1 MPKAG
6 TNGGNSGSNGR
17 VTSETPPSAILS
29 AAMRAARY
37 LWIVMAESD
46 LEEDSGTP
54 TLESSVE
61 SYCIPPDGV
70 SDRCKFNRPKRSS
83 FSPAATHVFPQLTS
97 LRLCPRIRALVDR
110 NHKLGRLLEEIEEL
124 CFGGFHLVG
133 SQLSCSLKS
142 VRSGPQRGHLDIQID
157 LPGESICIHTCCNTA
172 ALTEPR
178 PTKNAGLFRI
188 LN

>member
-1 MPKAG
+1 MIVTSPG
-6 TNGGNSGSNGR
+6 TLTFWLAADGLLWLICRRLERMVAIAAANGR

-83 FSPAATHVFPQLTS
+83 FSPAATLTTTWCAACAN
-97 LRLCPRIRALVDR
+97 LLNKGAL
-110 NHKLGRLLEEIEEL
+110 KSE
-124 CFGGFHLVG
+124 CCTSMFGGFRRATALRRPFSSLIECGGLHGLV
-133 SQLSCSLKS
+133 
-142 VRSGPQRGHLDIQID
+142 
-157 LPGESICIHTCCNTA
+157 TA
-172 ALTEPR
+172 
-178 PTKNAGLFRI
+178 G
-188 LN
+188 